1 MLWSMMYSIIQPT
14 MNKGYMQFTLSTF
27 TITSLCGAILC
38 QQVAMHVIKTM
49 RAVLGRQ
56 YTDTAVCHFVAC
68 ELRLL
73 DSTQEVCSL
82 AKPLAW

>member
-1 MLWSMMYSIIQPT
+1 MYFC
-14 MNKGYMQFTLSTF
+14 YTLLAS
-27 TITSLCGAILC
+27 
-38 QQVAMHVIKTM
+38 MHVIKTNEM
-49 RAVLGRQ
+49 RAILGRQ

-82 AKPLAW
+82 TKPLAW